1 MSRKITQG
9 AARLLCAAML
19 AGAASAGPGAG
30 SSASGVVRI
39 AVFEFELQ
47 DATPAAAN
55 GVSTSSR
62 DSLMKATAAAREQ
75 LGSSGRYSIVSVERA
90 DDEPARNRQLR
101 NCEGCEAAIAHRLG
115 AQQSMIGI
123 VSRATQTDYYVTIVI
138 RDAGTGEVL
147 DTQSAN
153 FAGGE
158 EGWASG
164 VRMLIR
170 HQVLAQ

>member
-1 MSRKITQG
+1 MSRKIRQG
-9 AARLLCAAML
+9 AALVLGAVML
-19 AGAASAGPGAG
+19 AGAASADPGAA
-30 SSASGVVRI
+30 SPASGVVRI

-55 GVSTSSR
+55 GVATSSR
-62 DSLMKATAAAREQ
+62 DSLRKATAAAREQ
-75 LGSSGRYSIVSVERA
+75 LSSSGRYSIVSAEHA
-90 DDEPARNRQLR
+90 DDKPAQDRQLR
-101 NCEGCEAAIAHRLG
+101 NCDGCEAAIARKLG
-115 AQQSMIGI
+115 AQRSMIGV

-138 RDAGTGEVL
+138 RDASTGEVL